1 MKDILTVMKFTMRE
15 MAKRKSFI
23 ISTIIIL
30 VMIVAGFNIPNII
43 KAIKGEDTKDKLL
56 IVDKDNIFEG
66 NLESLKESDLGYEIE
81 ISNDTE
87 EDVRKKIADEEI
99 DSSIFIEKQDENIKI
114 RYIVKSAVLM
124 EDVPEDIINGIN
136 ALYTNM
142 QITKLGLTQEQL
154 KTITPDFEFTLEQ
167 TDEEAN
173 GNVFVMMMISL
184 VLFYA
189 IYFCAFQVSSSI
201 TTEKTS
207 KIIETLVTS
216 TSPTN
221 IIIGKTLGVGII
233 GTCQLVAII
242 ATIFISA
249 KTFLD
254 PKLLEMALDTS
265 SLTLSLGLLTIL
277 YFILG
282 YLTFGLLYALT
293 GSTVS
298 KPEDVQTAN
307 QPITILTMVGFYL
320 AYFSMMNPSSEIN
333 KLAALLPIS
342 SPFCMPFRIMMG
354 AASTGEILLS
364 LGILVITII
373 VVANIAIKIYKNAI
387 LNYGKSTIKDI
398 IKMYKQK

>member
-1 MKDILTVMKFTMRE
+1 MRDTLTVAKFTASDMI
-15 MAKRKSFI
+15 KRKSFI

-30 VMIVAGFNIPNII
+30 GMIVIGFNIPTII
-43 KAIKGEDTKDKLL
+43 KKFKNGEEKII
-56 IVDKDNIFEG
+56 IVDKNKIFEDKIKT
-66 NLESLKESDLGYEIE
+66 LETKEEIITDKIEIE
-81 ISNDTE
+81 
-87 EDVRKKIADEEI
+87 EI
-99 DSSIFIEKQDENIKI
+99 KNQIKEGKVEYGIVIEKQNNNITFTYILENEMSSGPNEEFINKITTLYKDIQIEKLDLTKEEREKINPTFDFKIDAVDSEIK
-114 RYIVKSAVLM
+114 
-124 EDVPEDIINGIN
+124 
-136 ALYTNM
+136 
-142 QITKLGLTQEQL
+142 
-154 KTITPDFEFTLEQ
+154 
-167 TDEEAN
+167 
-173 GNVFVMMMISL
+173 GNPLVMMLASL

-189 IYFCAFQVSSSI
+189 VYFCAFQVSSSI

-233 GTCQLVAII
+233 GTCQLAAII
-242 ATIFISA
+242 ITAFISA

-265 SLTLSLGLLTIL
+265 SLTLSLGLITLL

-298 KPEDVQTAN
+298 KPEDIQSAN
-307 QPITILTMVGFYL
+307 QPVVFITMIGFYL
-320 AYFSMMNPSSEIN
+320 AYFSMMNPSSDLN

-342 SPFCMPFRIMMG
+342 SPFCMPFRIMMK
-354 AASTGEILLS
+354 AATTNEILLS

-387 LNYGKSTIKDI
+387 LNYGKATLKDI

>member
-1 MKDILTVMKFTMRE
+1 MRDTLTVAKFTASDMI
-15 MAKRKSFI
+15 KRKSFI

-30 VMIVAGFNIPNII
+30 GMIVIGFNIPTII
-43 KAIKGEDTKDKLL
+43 KKFKNGEEKII
-56 IVDKDNIFEG
+56 IVDKNKIFEDKIKT
-66 NLESLKESDLGYEIE
+66 LETKEEIITDKIEIE
-81 ISNDTE
+81 
-87 EDVRKKIADEEI
+87 EI
-99 DSSIFIEKQDENIKI
+99 KNQIKEGKVEYGIVIEKQNNNITFTYILENEMSSGPNEEFINKITTLYKDIQIEKLDLTKEEREKINPTFDFKIDAIDSEIK
-114 RYIVKSAVLM
+114 
-124 EDVPEDIINGIN
+124 
-136 ALYTNM
+136 
-142 QITKLGLTQEQL
+142 
-154 KTITPDFEFTLEQ
+154 
-167 TDEEAN
+167 
-173 GNVFVMMMISL
+173 GNPLVMMLASL

-189 IYFCAFQVSSSI
+189 VYFCAFQVSSSI

-233 GTCQLVAII
+233 GTCQLAAII
-242 ATIFISA
+242 ITAFVSA

-265 SLTLSLGLLTIL
+265 SLTLSLGLITLL

-298 KPEDVQTAN
+298 KPEDIQSAN
-307 QPITILTMVGFYL
+307 QPVVFITMIGFYL
-320 AYFSMMNPSSEIN
+320 AYFSMMNPSSDLN

-342 SPFCMPFRIMMG
+342 SPFCMPFRIMMK
-354 AASTGEILLS
+354 AATTNEILLS

-387 LNYGKSTIKDI
+387 LNYGKATLKDI

>member
-1 MKDILTVMKFTMRE
+1 MRDTLTVAKFTASDMI
-15 MAKRKSFI
+15 KRKSFI

-30 VMIVAGFNIPNII
+30 GMIIIGFNIPTII
-43 KAIKGEDTKDKLL
+43 KKFKNGEEKII
-56 IVDKDNIFEG
+56 IVDKNKIFEDKIKT
-66 NLESLKESDLGYEIE
+66 LETKEEIITDKIEIE
-81 ISNDTE
+81 
-87 EDVRKKIADEEI
+87 EI
-99 DSSIFIEKQDENIKI
+99 KNQIKEGKVEYGIVIEKQNNNITFTYILENEMSSGPNEEFINKITTLYKDIQIEKLDLTKEEREKINPTFDFKIDAVDSEIK
-114 RYIVKSAVLM
+114 
-124 EDVPEDIINGIN
+124 
-136 ALYTNM
+136 
-142 QITKLGLTQEQL
+142 
-154 KTITPDFEFTLEQ
+154 
-167 TDEEAN
+167 
-173 GNVFVMMMISL
+173 GNPLVMMLASL

-189 IYFCAFQVSSSI
+189 VYFCAFQVSSSI

-233 GTCQLVAII
+233 GTCQLAAII
-242 ATIFISA
+242 ITAFVSA

-265 SLTLSLGLLTIL
+265 SLTLSLGLITLL

-298 KPEDVQTAN
+298 KPEDIQSAN
-307 QPITILTMVGFYL
+307 QPVVFITMIGFYL
-320 AYFSMMNPSSEIN
+320 AYFSMMNPSSDLN

-342 SPFCMPFRIMMG
+342 SPFCMPFRIMMK
-354 AASTGEILLS
+354 AATTNEILLS

-387 LNYGKSTIKDI
+387 LNYGKATLKDI

>member
-1 MKDILTVMKFTMRE
+1 MRDTLTVAKFTASDMI
-15 MAKRKSFI
+15 KRKSFI

-30 VMIVAGFNIPNII
+30 SMIVIGFNIPSII
-43 KAIKGEDTKDKLL
+43 KKFKKENEKII
-56 IVDKDNIFEG
+56 IVDKNNIFEDKIKL
-66 NLESLKESDLGYEIE
+66 LETKQEIMTDKIE
-81 ISNDTE
+81 TE
-87 EDVRKKIADEEI
+87 EIKNQIKDGKIKYGI
-99 DSSIFIEKQDENIKI
+99 VIEKQNNEITFTYVLENEMSSGPEEEFINKITTLYKDIQIEKLDLTKEEREKVTPQFDFKIDAVDSEIK
-114 RYIVKSAVLM
+114 
-124 EDVPEDIINGIN
+124 
-136 ALYTNM
+136 
-142 QITKLGLTQEQL
+142 
-154 KTITPDFEFTLEQ
+154 
-167 TDEEAN
+167 
-173 GNVFVMMMISL
+173 GNPLVMMLASL

-189 IYFCAFQVSSSI
+189 VYFCAFQVSSSI

-221 IIIGKTLGVGII
+221 IIIGKTLGVGLI
-233 GTCQLVAII
+233 GTCQLAAII
-242 ATIFISA
+242 LTAFISA

-265 SLTLSLGLLTIL
+265 SLTLSLGLLTLL
-277 YFILG
+277 YFVLG

-298 KPEDVQTAN
+298 KPEDIQSAN
-307 QPITILTMVGFYL
+307 QPVVFITMIGFYL
-320 AYFSMMNPSSEIN
+320 AYFSMMNPSSELN

-354 AASTGEILLS
+354 AASINEILLS
-364 LGILVITII
+364 IGILVITII

-387 LNYGKSTIKDI
+387 LNYGKATLKDI

>member
-1 MKDILTVMKFTMRE
+1 MRDTLTVAKFTASDMI
-15 MAKRKSFI
+15 KIKSFI

-30 VMIVAGFNIPNII
+30 GMIVIGFNIPTII
-43 KAIKGEDTKDKLL
+43 KKFKNGEEKII
-56 IVDKDNIFEG
+56 IVDKNKIFEDKIKT
-66 NLESLKESDLGYEIE
+66 LETKEEIITDKIEIE
-81 ISNDTE
+81 
-87 EDVRKKIADEEI
+87 EI
-99 DSSIFIEKQDENIKI
+99 KNQIKEGKVEYGIVIEKQNNNITFTYILENEMSSGPNEEFINKITTLYKDIQIEKLDLTKEEREKINPTFDFKIDAVDSEIK
-114 RYIVKSAVLM
+114 
-124 EDVPEDIINGIN
+124 
-136 ALYTNM
+136 
-142 QITKLGLTQEQL
+142 
-154 KTITPDFEFTLEQ
+154 
-167 TDEEAN
+167 
-173 GNVFVMMMISL
+173 GNPLVMMLASL

-189 IYFCAFQVSSSI
+189 VYFCAFQVSSSI

-233 GTCQLVAII
+233 GTCQLAAII
-242 ATIFISA
+242 ITAFISA

-265 SLTLSLGLLTIL
+265 SLTLSLGLITLL

-298 KPEDVQTAN
+298 KPEDIQSAN
-307 QPITILTMVGFYL
+307 QPVVFITMIGFYL
-320 AYFSMMNPSSEIN
+320 AYFSMMNPSSDLN

-342 SPFCMPFRIMMG
+342 SPFCMPFRIMMK
-354 AASTGEILLS
+354 AATTNEILLS

-387 LNYGKSTIKDI
+387 LNYGKATLKDI

>member
-1 MKDILTVMKFTMRE
+1 MRDTLTVAKFTASDMI
-15 MAKRKSFI
+15 KRKSFI

-30 VMIVAGFNIPNII
+30 GMIIIGFNIPTII
-43 KAIKGEDTKDKLL
+43 KKFKNGEEKII
-56 IVDKDNIFEG
+56 IVDKNKIFEDKIKT
-66 NLESLKESDLGYEIE
+66 LETKEEIITDKIEIE
-81 ISNDTE
+81 
-87 EDVRKKIADEEI
+87 EI
-99 DSSIFIEKQDENIKI
+99 KNQIKEGKVEYGIVIEKQNNNITFTYILENEMSSGPNEEFINKITTLYKDIQIEKLDLTKEEREKINPTFDFKIDAVDSEIK
-114 RYIVKSAVLM
+114 
-124 EDVPEDIINGIN
+124 
-136 ALYTNM
+136 
-142 QITKLGLTQEQL
+142 
-154 KTITPDFEFTLEQ
+154 
-167 TDEEAN
+167 
-173 GNVFVMMMISL
+173 GNPLVMMLASL

-189 IYFCAFQVSSSI
+189 VYFCAFQVSSSI

-233 GTCQLVAII
+233 GTCQLAAII
-242 ATIFISA
+242 ITAFISA

-265 SLTLSLGLLTIL
+265 SLTLSLGLITLL

-298 KPEDVQTAN
+298 KPEDIQSAN
-307 QPITILTMVGFYL
+307 QPVVFITMIGFYL
-320 AYFSMMNPSSEIN
+320 AYFSMMNPSSDLN

-342 SPFCMPFRIMMG
+342 SPFCMPFRIMMK
-354 AASTGEILLS
+354 AATTNEILLS

-387 LNYGKSTIKDI
+387 LNYGKATLKDI

>member
-1 MKDILTVMKFTMRE
+1 MRDTLTVAKFTAKDMI
-15 MAKRKSFI
+15 KRKSFI
-23 ISTIIIL
+23 ITTLIIL
-30 VMIVAGFNIPNII
+30 GMIVVGFNIPNII
-43 KAIKGEDTKDKLL
+43 KKFKKDNDKII
-56 IVDKDNIFEG
+56 IVDKSDIFEDKIKL
-66 NLESLKESDLGYEIE
+66 LETKKEIITEKIE
-81 ISNDTE
+81 TE
-87 EDVRKKIADEEI
+87 EIKNQIKKGKVEYGIV
-99 DSSIFIEKQDENIKI
+99 IEKQNNEITFTYILENEMSSGPNEEFINKI
-114 RYIVKSAVLM
+114 TTLYK
-124 EDVPEDIINGIN
+124 DI
-136 ALYTNM
+136 
-142 QITKLGLTQEQL
+142 QIEKLDLTKEERE
-154 KTITPDFEFTLEQ
+154 KITPTFDFKIDAVDSEIK
-167 TDEEAN
+167 
-173 GNVFVMMMISL
+173 GNPLVMMLSSL

-189 IYFCAFQVSSSI
+189 VYFCAFQVSSSI

-233 GTCQLVAII
+233 GTCQLAAII
-242 ATIFISA
+242 ITIFISA
-249 KTFLD
+249 KSFLD
-254 PKLLEMALDTS
+254 PKILEMALDTS
-265 SLTLSLGLLTIL
+265 SLTLSLGLLTLL

-282 YLTFGLLYALT
+282 YLAFALLYALT

-320 AYFSMMNPSSEIN
+320 AYFSMMNPSSELN

-354 AASTGEILLS
+354 AATTSEILLS

-387 LNYGKSTIKDI
+387 LNYGKSTIKDL